1 MAVERSLICS
11 CCFVRVFPGVIP
23 LHGSLSS
30 SNQQRVFSKT
40 PFGTRKIV
48 LATNIA
54 ETSITVEDILYVID
68 SGRVKQTEFDAV
80 NKMSSLVE
88 TFVSKA
94 SANQRRGRAGRVKA
108 GTCFRLQSSL
118 VFNEFASHQLPELH
132 RTALDHVCLQIK
144 LLKLDKSLGRD
155 GLQKLLSMCVQP
167 PSPVAV
173 SSAIASLQE
182 AQALDSSQSLTPL
195 GSHLARLP
203 IDNVR
208 IGKLLLLSSMFG
220 CVTSMVR
227 IAAILGG
234 KPIFLSP
241 FDAREEADRKKME
254 FARGAGKSDAI
265 TMLRA
270 FNGWVLAK
278 EQGGNRAATEF
289 AKSNYLSV
297 SGLET
302 ASQLADTY
310 LKGLEEIGF
319 VGRQGR
325 GGGGGGRGARDNTAS
340 SSSSSLRDDQGDNV
354 LVLSALLTAAF
365 HPNVLSVEAPADV
378 YTKVANGAVPIA
390 QDSRL
395 FKFFMRSR
403 DGSRSRVFLHPR
415 SVNFKNQAWESP
427 WITYLSMQQ
436 SEATPTAAASSSSSS
451 SSSSDS
457 GKTQVFDSHQSHP
470 YALMMFG
477 ARLDTDL
484 AKGLIIVDGHIHFRA
499 PARIAALVR
508 ALRQYLNATLEAKI
522 KNPALEI
529 RQSPVIAAI
538 LRIIT
543 TNGF

>member
-1 MAVERSLICS
+1 MLS
-11 CCFVRVFPGVIP
+11 GVIP

-30 SNQQRVFSKT
+30 SNQQRVFSKA
-40 PFGTRKIV
+40 PFDTRKIV

-94 SANQRRGRAGRVKA
+94 SANQRRGRAGRVKP
-108 GTCFRLQSSL
+108 GTCFRMQSSL
-118 VFNEFASHQLPELH
+118 VFNDFASHQLPELH

-144 LLKLDKSLGRD
+144 LLRLDKNLGRE
-155 GLQKLLSMCVQP
+155 GLQKLLAMCVQP
-167 PSPVAV
+167 PAPLAV
-173 SSAIASLQE
+173 SSAISSLQE

-203 IDNVR
+203 IDNVK
-208 IGKLLLLSSMFG
+208 IGKLLLLSAMFG
-220 CVTSMVR
+220 CVTAMVR

-270 FNGWVLAK
+270 YNGWVSAK
-278 EQGGNRAATEF
+278 AEGGHRAANEY
-289 AKSNYLSV
+289 AKLNFLSV
-297 SGLET
+297 SGLDT

-310 LKGLEEIGF
+310 LKGLQEIGF
-319 VGRQGR
+319 VSRGG
-325 GGGGGGRGARDNTAS
+325 GGGGGGRGPRQANNDSAS
-340 SSSSSLRDDQGDNV
+340 SSTSSLLDDQSDNV
-354 LVLSALLTAAF
+354 LVLSALLTGAF
-365 HPNVLSVEAPADV
+365 HPNLLSVECPADV

-395 FKFFMRSR
+395 FKFFKRNH
-403 DGSRSRVFLHPR
+403 DGSRTRVFLHPR

-436 SEATPTAAASSSSSS
+436 SEATPASASASSSA
-451 SSSSDS
+451 SDS
-457 GKTQVFDSHQSHP
+457 GKTQVFDCHQSHP

-477 ARLDTDL
+477 SRLDTDL